1 MGTSVVPRYSGSSKF
16 FIWVM
21 DRFAVTMCADRLEAV
36 ISTVARAA
44 PGSGSLSARRG
55 YRLDPGILREPVE
68 SLVTPQLSFHPIEG
82 SLLCQT
88 SANRFRRFAT
98 MPGNVLEFL
107 IHLLLGD
114 VDIFGGCDAV
124 HDPLRPEVIRGAFLL
139 PPPESYPLDVDRA
152 RVHALRRHRAHHP
165 LQPHVHLMLDQRL
178 GNGKVVKFH
187 EGGKDFLVQQLL

>member
-68 SLVTPQLSFHPIEG
+68 SLITPQLSFHPIEG

-88 SANRFRRFAT
+88 SANRFRRFAA
-98 MPGNVLEFL
+98 MPGKVLEFL
-107 IHLLLGD
+107 VHLLFVN
-114 VDIFGGCDAV
+114 VDIFGGRDAV
-124 HDPLRPEVIRGAFLL
+124 HDQLRLDVIPGALLL
-139 PPPESYPLDVDRA
+139 PPPQSDPVNVHRSRVDT
-152 RVHALRRHRAHHP
+152 LRRQRAHHP
-165 LQPHVHLMLDQRL
+165 LEPPAP
-178 GNGKVVKFH
+178 
-187 EGGKDFLVQQLL
+187 